1 MSGIY
6 VCPWHVCVCVCR
18 ISTRA
23 CQFCQKK
30 SSVSTGLGGLSTACG
45 RVPLSR
51 SLVAYGFYLC
61 CRQSTAQALCF
72 CGLRACVPIEGLTT
86 KVRWRR
92 LSKSRR
98 AWCLRQRRPP
108 PRPPPV
114 PETPTTGVG
123 EPPAGKSAGLLVG
136 LVQQLQQGGGSAE
149 QLVEALAKLVMDG
162 QVTTDPKSPAEV
174 ASTPEASVSVPKA
187 VVPGPTG
194 PPLSMSSV
202 PKAGVP
208 SPPPAPLSSKSAE
221 NLAALESLP
230 AVLPAAPPPKAPPLA
245 VVTGI
250 SQQIET
256 YNSSTHPKEYK
267 SFRKFCTEDAS
278 AKELATA
285 WAYAT
290 QFWFTV
296 VVSLDQAFV
305 PQFPN
310 MY

>member
-6 VCPWHVCVCVCR
+6 VCPWHVCVCVQD
-18 ISTRA
+18 IDE
-23 CQFCQKK
+23 
-30 SSVSTGLGGLSTACG
+30 GLPVLPEEEQRQYRSWWTQY
-45 RVPLSR
+45 RVRSR
-51 SLVAYGFYLC
+51 SFESQPGCIRFLPLLPAVNGPSPVFLRSARMCPYRRSDNESEVATPVKVPTTLVSSPA
-61 CRQSTAQALCF
+61 T
-72 CGLRACVPIEGLTT
+72 PTT
-86 KVRWRR
+86 P
-92 LSKSRR
+92 
-98 AWCLRQRRPP
+98 AT
-108 PRPPPV
+108 PV

-194 PPLSMSSV
+194 PPLSSV